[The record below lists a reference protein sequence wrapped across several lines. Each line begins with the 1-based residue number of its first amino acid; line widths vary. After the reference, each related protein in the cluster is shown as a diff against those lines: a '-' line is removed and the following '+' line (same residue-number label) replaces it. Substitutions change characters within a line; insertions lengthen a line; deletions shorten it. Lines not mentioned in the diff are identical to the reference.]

1 MRRNHQ
7 ARSRARRRSGFT
19 IIEVIAAV
27 MMLTIGVLG
36 LAGAA
41 AIVTRMMGSAEV
53 QSDAAAIAA
62 ARFETLRGTRCPI
75 TSGSATTAGVS
86 ERWSATQIGGNA
98 YRMYDVVDSVRYRS
112 HGGTRANAYRSV
124 VQCLP

>member
-1 MRRNHQ
+1 MTRNRQ
-7 ARSRARRRSGFT
+7 ARARRRRRAGFT
-19 IIEVIAAV
+19 IIEVIAAI

-75 TSGSATTAGVS
+75 TAGSKTTAGVS
-86 ERWSATQIGGNA
+86 ERWTATQMGGNA
-98 YRMYDVVDSVRYRS
+98 YRMYDVVDSVRYRT
-112 HGGTRANAYRSV
+112 HGGVRTNAYQSV

>member
-1 MRRNHQ
+1 MTRNRKARGRRG
-7 ARSRARRRSGFT
+7 RAGFT

-53 QSDAAAIAA
+53 QSDAAIAA
-62 ARFETLRGTRCPI
+62 ARFETLRGQRCPI
-75 TSGSATTAGVS
+75 TAGSKTTAGVS
-86 ERWSATQIGGNA
+86 ERWTATQMGGNA
-98 YRMYDVVDSVRYRS
+98 FRMYDVVDTVRYRTHS
-112 HGGTRANAYRSV
+112 GMRTNAYQSV